1 MVHRQYL
8 NEKMFLNKPL
18 VAFEDICELYPPH
31 SYQMFVAIGY
41 KQINAIKERIYKS
54 VKESGYKCITY
65 IHSSVRMINGG
76 GGVSI
81 GENVFIFENVVL
93 QPFVTIGDNVSILPA
108 SIVCHDSYIGDHC
121 FVASGVCINGFVE
134 VRSNC
139 FLGAG
144 SIIKNGVC
152 LGEKSLIGAGCCILK
167 DTNTGSVYRSSDA
180 IRLSKNS
187 WDINL

>member
-1 MVHRQYL
+1 MKKILIFGNSDYAKVVTQYLQECYEIVAYVVHRQYL

-76 GGVSI
+76 GG
-81 GENVFIFENVVL
+81 GEYPYFYLFLSAYISKKTVYL
-93 QPFVTIGDNVSILPA
+93 ILFCCL
-108 SIVCHDSYIGDHC
+108 STLRCR
-121 FVASGVCINGFVE
+121 E
-134 VRSNC
+134 V
-139 FLGAG
+139 
-144 SIIKNGVC
+144 IK
-152 LGEKSLIGAGCCILK
+152 
-167 DTNTGSVYRSSDA
+167 
-180 IRLSKNS
+180 
-187 WDINL
+187 